1 MKLNG
6 ENPVSTHDHV
16 LESASAQVL
25 RARGE
30 TSLRPDIASFFDPAT
45 FTVTY
50 VVHDPA
56 TRDAAIIDSVLDFDP
71 ASGRTGTGSA
81 DAVIEHVT
89 SQNLKVTWLL
99 ETHAHADHFSA
110 APYLQRRL
118 GGQIA
123 IGEHITQV
131 QQVFGKLFNA
141 GTEFERDGSQ
151 FDRLFKDGDTFTIG
165 TLPVTVMHVPGHT
178 PACVAYVV
186 GEAVFVGDTMF
197 MPDYGTARA
206 DFPGGDARALF
217 RSLRRIL
224 SLPPE
229 TRLFMCHDYLPKN
242 RSTYVWET
250 TVAAEREGNI
260 HAHDGITE
268 DEFVMMRE
276 ARDATLDMPRL
287 ILPSVQVNMRAGH
300 LPPADDNGVTYL
312 KIPVNA
318 V

>member
-1 MKLNG
+1 MTKDNAVVRLAT
-6 ENPVSTHDHV
+6 E
-16 LESASAQVL
+16 QVL
-25 RARGE
+25 QA
-30 TSLRPDIASFFDPAT
+30 SVDQALRPEIASFFDPAT

-56 TRDAAIIDSVLDFDP
+56 TLEAAIVDSVLDFDP
-71 ASGRTGTGSA
+71 NSGRTATTSA
-81 DAVIEHVT
+81 DAVIDYVNSHK
-89 SQNLKVTWLL
+89 LKVTWLL

-110 APYLQRRL
+110 APYLQERL
-118 GGQIA
+118 GGKIA
-123 IGEHITQV
+123 IGEQITTV
-131 QQVFGKLFNA
+131 QSVFGKLFNA

-151 FDRLFKDGDTFTIG
+151 FDALFKDGDVFSIG
-165 TLPVTVMHVPGHT
+165 NLPVTVMHVPGHT
-178 PACVAYVV
+178 PACIAYVI
-186 GEAVFVGDTMF
+186 GESVFVGDTMF

-206 DFPGGDARALF
+206 DFPGGDARQLF

-229 TRLFMCHDYLPKN
+229 TRLFMCHDYLPKG
-242 RSTYVWET
+242 RAEYVWET
-250 TVAAEREGNI
+250 TVAAEREGNV

-268 DEFVMMRE
+268 DEFVTMRE

-300 LPPADDNGVTYL
+300 LPPPDANGVTYL